1 MTTKRT
7 TSNDSHLCLFSFSDG
22 RQCRMLRHKDHA
34 TLCIFHARAERQL
47 IEADKL
53 GREIAASPSGEY
65 LTAVDVNHVLG
76 KLFGAVAQNRLP
88 TRNAA
93 ILAYLGQ
100 LLLQSVPKV
109 QDENHQ
115 RGGYRL
121 LARPRP
127 RYPRRFY
134 SPQGRFR
141 LCLECRSSAPP
152 LTPMPHSSILFSST
166 GRRSRPVRAVS
177 RTSPPSVR
185 PSLSVCLAPSS
196 SHLCAFCVR
205 RLPRP
210 GLGVGACPE
219 LLGALDSS

>member
-7 TSNDSHLCLFSFSDG
+7 ATNDSHLCLFSFSDG
-22 RQCRMLRHKDHA
+22 RQCRMLRHKDHS

-53 GREIAASPSGEY
+53 GREIASPPSGEY

-109 QDENHQ
+109 QDEIINAEDTDFWRDLVHET
-115 RGGYRL
+115 
-121 LARPRP
+121 LAAFTPP
-127 RYPRRFY
+127 KVG
-134 SPQGRFR
+134 SG
-141 LCLECRSSAPP
+141 SASNADPP
-152 LTPMPHSSILFSST
+152 
-166 GRRSRPVRAVS
+166 
-177 RTSPPSVR
+177 
-185 PSLSVCLAPSS
+185 
-196 SHLCAFCVR
+196 
-205 RLPRP
+205 RLP
-210 GLGVGACPE
+210 
-219 LLGALDSS
+219 